1 MANVLDLKR
10 RIRSVKNTRQIT
22 KAMKMVA
29 AAKLRRAQ
37 ERALTARPY
46 VQMLIS
52 MLQSLKRR
60 IELID
65 PETGEIRHPLLV
77 TREQKTVLLVV
88 VSGDKGFAGAFNANI
103 IKLASHFI
111 TFEGDR
117 QIDIEPIGRKARDF
131 FRKRYPMAKFQR
143 PARHRATGTG
153 QFGGPRLRRNP
164 GPTRGHV
171 QVTGDHPG
179 ILDKLEYKRVE

>member
-1 MANVLDLKR
+1 MR
-10 RIRSVKNTRQIT
+10 GPMS
-22 KAMKMVA
+22 
-29 AAKLRRAQ
+29 
-37 ERALTARPY
+37 
-46 VQMLIS
+46 QMLIS

-103 IKLASHFI
+103 IKVANHFI
-111 TFEGDR
+111 AFEGDR

-131 FRKRYPMAKFQR
+131 FRKRYPIGDQSR
-143 PARHRATGTG
+143 STSIIPSNGDETTSVVLRSSRRSARARE
-153 QFGGPRLRRNP
+153 RSR
-164 GPTRGHV
+164 
-171 QVTGDHPG
+171 
-179 ILDKLEYKRVE
+179 

>member
-1 MANVLDLKR
+1 
-10 RIRSVKNTRQIT
+10 
-22 KAMKMVA
+22 
-29 AAKLRRAQ
+29 
-37 ERALTARPY
+37 
-46 VQMLIS
+46 MLIS

-60 IELID
+60 IELVD

-103 IKLASHFI
+103 IKVANHFI

-131 FRKRYPMAKFQR
+131 FRKHYPITEVEKHDRHPDGGSEAHDRVANGAAACGKDPGNWR
-143 PARHRATGTG
+143 PPRH
-153 QFGGPRLRRNP
+153 PR
-164 GPTRGHV
+164 
-171 QVTGDHPG
+171 QA
-179 ILDKLEYKRVE
+179 

>member
-1 MANVLDLKR
+1 
-10 RIRSVKNTRQIT
+10 
-22 KAMKMVA
+22 
-29 AAKLRRAQ
+29 
-37 ERALTARPY
+37 
-46 VQMLIS
+46 MLIG

-77 TREQKTVLLVV
+77 AREQKTVLLVV

-103 IKLASHFI
+103 LKVANHFI
-111 TFEGDR
+111 AFEGDR

-131 FRKRYPMAKFQR
+131 FRKRYPSAILPEGLPNVTEQR
-143 PARHRATGTG
+143 GRDELGQPEGAPEPPVPRAG
-153 QFGGPRLRRNP
+153 Q
-164 GPTRGHV
+164 V

-179 ILDKLEYKRVE
+179 ILDKLEYKRVDE